1 MCLLIIFAHQIETFM
16 IIYVASGHSAKH
28 ESSVTVYKMEQQQLS
43 TPIKISAAKCLLEL
57 LVVCGILE

>member
-1 MCLLIIFAHQIETFM
+1 M